1 MAAQKQALGKGLGAI
16 LGDYQAP
23 QNPTLHPQVKPAV
36 VSGPAAVSEIPI
48 NKIVPNPYQPR
59 LTFDQEAL
67 EELADSIRTLG
78 IIQPVTLRPTAD
90 GTYQIISGERRFR
103 ASKLAGLTSV
113 PAYIRNADDAAM
125 LEMAIVENIQRENLD
140 AIETAL
146 GFQRLIEE
154 CSLTQEAMAI
164 RVGKKRATVTNYLR
178 LLKLPPEIQK
188 AIKVGAI
195 TTGHAKAIL
204 GLEDPAAQINFCE
217 KSIREG
223 LSVRAL
229 EEKIQKFLEGPKE
242 KQPAASLGE
251 KYDRIVERVGRIGG
265 EAAVRRS
272 GKGTVLT
279 VKFRN
284 DAEAEQFLQN
294 IEKLNLN

>member
-1 MAAQKQALGKGLGAI
+1 MSAQKQALGKGLGAI
-16 LGDYQAP
+16 LGGYQASQNSTVIP
-23 QNPTLHPQVKPAV
+23 QSKPSVAA
-36 VSGPAAVSEIPI
+36 GPAAVSEIPI
-48 NKIVPNPYQPR
+48 GRIVPNPYQPR
-59 LTFDQEAL
+59 LTFDEDAL

-78 IIQPVTLRPTAD
+78 IIQPITLRRASD
-90 GTYQIISGERRFR
+90 GTFQIISGERRFR
-103 ASKLAGLTSV
+103 AATLAGLASV

-188 AIKVGAI
+188 AIKIGAI
-195 TTGHAKAIL
+195 STGHAKAIL
-204 GLEDPAAQINFCE
+204 GLEDPAAQMSFCE
-217 KSIREG
+217 KTIRDG

-229 EEKIQKFLEGPKE
+229 EEKIQKFLEGPKQK
-242 KQPAASLGE
+242 KQSESLGE
-251 KYDRIVERVGRIGG
+251 KYDRLVERVSSIGG
-265 EAAVRRS
+265 SAAVRRS
-272 GKGTVLT
+272 GNGSILT
-279 VKFRN
+279 VKFKN
-284 DAEAEQFLQN
+284 DAEAERFLQT
-294 IEKLNLN
+294 IEKFNLN

>member
-1 MAAQKQALGKGLGAI
+1 MAAQKQALGKGLSAI
-16 LGDYQAP
+16 LGGYQAP
-23 QNPTLHPQVKPAV
+23 QNPTLKQQAAP
-36 VSGPAAVSEIPI
+36 SLTTGPAAVSEIPVS
-48 NKIVPNPYQPR
+48 KIVPNPYQPR
-59 LTFDQEAL
+59 LTFDEEAM
-67 EELADSIRTLG
+67 EELADSIRALG
-78 IIQPVTLRPTAD
+78 IIQPVTLRRTAD

-103 ASKLAGLTSV
+103 AATIAGLTSI

-195 TTGHAKAIL
+195 STGHAKAIL
-204 GLEDPAAQINFCE
+204 ALEDPAAQVNFCE
-217 KSIREG
+217 KTIREG

-229 EEKIQKFLEGPKE
+229 EEKIQKFLQGPKPK
-242 KQPAASLGE
+242 KQPESLGGN
-251 KYDRIVERVGRIGG
+251 YDRIVEHVGKIGG
-265 EAAVRRS
+265 DVAVRRN
-272 GKGTVLT
+272 GKGSVLT
-279 VKFRN
+279 VRFKN
-284 DAEAEQFLQN
+284 DAEAEQFLRN